1 MNYSELLNKLNQI
14 DKQYKIK
21 TIGQTMLGRKIL
33 AVERFLSEDFF
44 TAIFVASVHAREHIT
59 TDLVMKFLEDGLFD
73 KISEFNVVVV
83 PMLNPDGVEL
93 SYFGL
98 GCVKAENIRQN
109 LIKAN
114 HGSLDFRLWKA
125 NARGVD
131 INNNFNANFGTNISS
146 NVPASQGFAG
156 EYFESELETK
166 ALANYTKKIN
176 PFLAVAYHSKGEEI
190 YYNFFQKQKDLERD
204 KLIAEK
210 FAKSTGYIVKNVENV
225 SSGGYKDWCVQ
236 SLKIPAIT
244 IEVGS
249 DNLAHPITER
259 HLSEIYQRHK
269 TVATDVQFAYNVFR
283 KYR

>member
-1 MNYSELLNKLNQI
+1 MNYSKLFKEINKL
-14 DKQYKIK
+14 DKKYNIK
-21 TIGQTMLGRKIL
+21 TIGQSLLGRKIW
-33 AVERFLSEDFF
+33 AVEKFLSEDFF

-73 KISEFNVVVV
+73 KITEFNIAVV

-98 GCVKAENIRQN
+98 GSVINENIRQN
-109 LIKAN
+109 LIKLN
-114 HGSLDFRLWKA
+114 RESLDFRLWKA

-156 EYFESELETK
+156 EHFESELETR
-166 ALANYTKKIN
+166 ALINYTKKVK
-176 PFLAVAYHSKGEEI
+176 PFFAVAYHSKGEEI

-204 KLIAEK
+204 SIIAEK
-210 FAKSTGYIVKNVENV
+210 FANSTGYVIKNVESV

-244 IEVGS
+244 IEVGN
-249 DNLAHPITER
+249 DNLTHPINES
-259 HLSEIYQRHK
+259 HLNEIYQRHK